1 MARLAAHREVL
12 QNPEVDV
19 AVPRVRLAEPL
30 GVLPAVRAEVAVL
43 GDEGVERVPLLL
55 RRGVAAAA
63 ARAGIELDLALA
75 PRNVDQVV
83 PALAVAVHVAGVE
96 ERIAV
101 APRAREAVPLGDL
114 HEHPDV
120 RLEARRPRPAARGR
134 SNDAVPLPE
143 LG

>member
-12 QNPEVDV
+12 QNPQIDV

-30 GVLPAVRAEVAVL
+30 GDLPAVRAEVAVL

-63 ARAGIELDLALA
+63 ARAGIQLDLALA
-75 PRNVDQVV
+75 PRQVDQVI
-83 PALAVAVHVAGVE
+83 PALSVAVHVAGVE

-101 APRAREAVPLGDL
+101 APRAREAVPL
-114 HEHPDV
+114 
-120 RLEARRPRPAARGR
+120 RRPPRTFRCA
-134 SNDAVPLPE
+134 S
-143 LG
+143 